1 MYSFHSI
8 RHARMTSDIKGMMSA
23 QQGEITSAFQTTD
36 TQLADVAEM
45 VKTLNMSDIQN
56 PEIER
61 ARQLEEE
68 QRTLQASRKL
78 LDEVLTKYQEDSML
92 RASAER
98 QDHSTQVTFR
108 GENTGVQIGVS
119 HGPISGITFGGK

>member
-1 MYSFHSI
+1 
-8 RHARMTSDIKGMMSA
+8 MTSDIKGMISA

-36 TQLADVAEM
+36 TQLAEVAEM
-45 VKTLNMSDIQN
+45 IKTLNMSDIQN

-68 QRTLQASRKL
+68 QRALHVSRKL
-78 LDEVLTKYQEDSML
+78 LDDILTKLQENSML

-98 QDHSTQVTFR
+98 QDHSTQVTFK
-108 GENTGVQIGVS
+108 GENTGVQIGVNN
-119 HGPISGITFGGK
+119 GGFTFGGK